1 MALDVAGFLA
11 VFRYFLDAGQSAEE
25 SFASAQRV
33 FRGVPLD
40 GGCAFTKDAVYLRG
54 LVVVHTFFRWALR
67 ERRLLLCRQLFARNM
82 TLGDVQLLA
91 PLVDAGVL
99 QPPRWLPHCVSR
111 APGLA
116 VVPAFSLF
124 AHRF

>member
-1 MALDVAGFLA
+1 MRISDWSSDVCSSDLAEQINGNIDIERMKRVSLRIEAIAMALEGAGFID

-54 LVVVHTFFRWALR
+54 LVGDRKST
-67 ERRLLLCRQLFARNM
+67 RLNSS
-82 TLGDVQLLA
+82 
-91 PLVDAGVL
+91 
-99 QPPRWLPHCVSR
+99 H
-111 APGLA
+111 
-116 VVPAFSLF
+116 
-124 AHRF
+124 

>member
-1 MALDVAGFLA
+1 MRISDWSSDVCSSDLVFAEQITGNIDIERMKRVSLRIEAIAMALEGAGFID

-54 LVVVHTFFRWALR
+54 LVGVHTFFRW
-67 ERRLLLCRQLFARNM
+67 
-82 TLGDVQLLA
+82 
-91 PLVDAGVL
+91 
-99 QPPRWLPHCVSR
+99 
-111 APGLA
+111 
-116 VVPAFSLF
+116 
-124 AHRF
+124 

>member
-1 MALDVAGFLA
+1 MKRVSLRIEAIAMALEGAGFID

-54 LVVVHTFFRWALR
+54 LVGVHTFFRWALR
-67 ERRLLLCRQLFARNM
+67 SEEH
-82 TLGDVQLLA
+82 TSE
-91 PLVDAGVL
+91 L
-99 QPPRWLPHCVSR
+99 QSLMRISY
-111 APGLA
+111 A
-116 VVPAFSLF
+116 VCCLKQKKTTNYKKTTQ
-124 AHRF
+124 